1 MRGHYFHE
9 ESEDKIYEEVK
20 NSAYEIIQRKQAT
33 YYGIA
38 MAVKRICECII
49 RNEQSILPV
58 SSMMHGIYGMEDVVI
73 SMPAIVGKDGVEA
86 VVPIELDEEELEQ
99 IKKSAKIIDG
109 DNVSFGNAVMKYT
122 SNGYG
127 VESEEA
133 EDGKKVDFTNATRLV
148 NLADN
153 SAFYLNGTCL
163 IGRDRTCNICLPMQS
178 VSGEHAEVY
187 PAKDGWYVADLN
199 SKNGTL
205 LNGEEVFGAFPLYDG
220 DIISIGDY
228 SFLFRE

>member
-1 MRGHYFHE
+1 IGEHGDSELAAWSNANVSGVRLDAFCEMRGHYFHE

-86 VVPIELDEEELEQ
+86 VVPIELDEEEQEQ
-99 IKKSAKIIDG
+99 LKKSA
-109 DNVSFGNAVMKYT
+109 
-122 SNGYG
+122 
-127 VESEEA
+127 
-133 EDGKKVDFTNATRLV
+133 
-148 NLADN
+148 
-153 SAFYLNGTCL
+153 
-163 IGRDRTCNICLPMQS
+163 
-178 VSGEHAEVY
+178 
-187 PAKDGWYVADLN
+187 
-199 SKNGTL
+199 TL
-205 LNGEEVFGAFPLYDG
+205 LKELNTMIKTEHGVK
-220 DIISIGDY
+220 
-228 SFLFRE
+228 